1 MIFPLQADFLARY
14 LSVHAQV
21 ENVLAMTEG
30 VAVEGE
36 LMTRAGFAG
45 LRLLEEEHALR
56 VAHQGADGGW
66 LRQVVVDG
74 HRGAIHADGAACR
87 SWGQMLNEFGE
98 FTSKACPQ

>member
-1 MIFPLQADFLARY
+1 MPLSITNIFPLQANFLARY

-45 LRLLEEEHALR
+45 LRLL
-56 VAHQGADGGW
+56 
-66 LRQVVVDG
+66 
-74 HRGAIHADGAACR
+74 
-87 SWGQMLNEFGE
+87 
-98 FTSKACPQ
+98 